1 MYAVVEASFPLD
13 EEGEQDNYARYRN
26 GQTDSTM
33 KYPSAFERK
42 HCPKVSRI
50 RETMVMPAEGY
61 VPP

>member
-1 MYAVVEASFPLD
+1 MYAVVEAPFPLD

-42 HCPKVSRI
+42 HCS
-50 RETMVMPAEGY
+50 EGE
-61 VPP
+61 